1 MPGNSPNVAVMR
13 RMGLLAAGVASATTG
28 IVMMA
33 ACGDTGSRGGG
44 GAVDSSSPSFDSSLP
59 RTDSSTPPVDSS
71 VPIDAALACN
81 LLDAGV
87 DASGFDAS
95 ALVCPVG
102 QWRDFA
108 ATTCK
113 ACPSAQTTCATITRG
128 ALDAGEAGS
137 PDWFLNFSAQQ
148 QRITTTVAPGT
159 AQIVYATATAAIGS
173 CFSAN
178 GVASSTVDVPV
189 SINGNELV
197 STFPSMPVDGSAAT
211 ITPCGTLTYTLVDA
225 CCNQNVV
232 SVRLVVDQES
242 SSTIVARTCDL
253 DGG

>member
-1 MPGNSPNVAVMR
+1 MR
-13 RMGLLAAGVASATTG
+13 RMGVLAAGIASATTG
-28 IVMMA
+28 IVMIA
-33 ACGDTGSRGGG
+33 ACEDSGSSSG
-44 GAVDSSSPSFDSSLP
+44 GATVDSSSPSFDSSVVP
-59 RTDSSTPPVDSS
+59 TDSSRPPVDSS
-71 VPIDAALACN
+71 VPIDAALAACN

-95 ALVCPVG
+95 ALVCPAG

-108 ATTCK
+108 ASTCK

-128 ALDAGEAGS
+128 ELDAGEAGS
-137 PDWFLNFSAQQ
+137 PDWILNFSAAQQ
-148 QRITTTVAPGT
+148 KITTTVAPGT
-159 AQIVYATATAAIGS
+159 AQIVYATATADVGT

-178 GVASSTVDVPV
+178 GTPSNTVDVPV

-197 STFPSMPVDGSAAT
+197 STFPSQPVDGSFST
-211 ITPCGTLTYTLVDA
+211 LTPCGTLTYTLVDA

-232 SVRLVVDQES
+232 KVRLVVNQES
-242 SSTIVARTCDL
+242 TNTILARSCDL